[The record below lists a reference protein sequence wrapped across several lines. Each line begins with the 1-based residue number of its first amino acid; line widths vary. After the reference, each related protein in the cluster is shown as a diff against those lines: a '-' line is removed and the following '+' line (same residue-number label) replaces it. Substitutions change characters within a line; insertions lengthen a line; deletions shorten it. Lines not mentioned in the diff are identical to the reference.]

1 MKNSKTQKQ
10 QNSSARV
17 AQLGPPL
24 LYHQRHSRRRASN
37 LEGSGWITT
46 NYVAKLDIRHAMT
59 SSDSFKH
66 VKIWLSATGP
76 HSRIRNRTVHPEKLK
91 WQFQGFRCTSLKTS
105 ENKRWTILKRMRFL
119 FLRGAWLRRGSTAA
133 ETLPTLPRLVAW
145 AGVTWAMWATQSHL
159 SQPRHTCHTG
169 KSQAASKDSGCS
181 EPCFVKAFIKSKLKL
196 LSLWTI
202 ETCNLPN
209 CCCDVSTCH
218 PVHICKNFFLPYC
231 GDSSEKV
238 STFLHKIYCQN
249 MHLRYKISRH

>member
-37 LEGSGWITT
+37 LEGSGWITR

-91 WQFQGFRCTSLKTS
+91 WQFQVFRCTSLKTS
-105 ENKRWTILKRMRFL
+105 EKKWWNMIKIKNTCIFSFSEAL
-119 FLRGAWLRRGSTAA
+119 GCVAA
-133 ETLPTLPRLVAW
+133 AR
-145 AGVTWAMWATQSHL
+145 
-159 SQPRHTCHTG
+159 QPRRCRRCRGWWRGRVWRGRCGRHKAILANRATRATH
-169 KSQAASKDSGCS
+169 ASPRPPRRILNAVSH
-181 EPCFVKAFIKSKLKL
+181 FWSKLL
-196 LSLWTI
+196 
-202 ETCNLPN
+202 
-209 CCCDVSTCH
+209 
-218 PVHICKNFFLPYC
+218 
-231 GDSSEKV
+231 
-238 STFLHKIYCQN
+238 
-249 MHLRYKISRH
+249 